1 MQQYDFNI
9 VHRPG
14 RIHGNADCL
23 SRRPYDSCEIS
34 SLKKE
39 EPQTPH
45 AQEMPRR
52 DPVLAAMI
60 DFLEN
65 DVQPTNDKHVRKI
78 LLTSDNF
85 YIGQDGL
92 FYQKK
97 HVTRLASELKMKS
110 KRSH

>member
-1 MQQYDFNI
+1 MLKMLLVVLLDGPYFCNNMTLI

-45 AQEMPRR
+45 TQEI
-52 DPVLAAMI
+52 A
-60 DFLEN
+60 
-65 DVQPTNDKHVRKI
+65 K
-78 LLTSDNF
+78 
-85 YIGQDGL
+85 
-92 FYQKK
+92 
-97 HVTRLASELKMKS
+97 
-110 KRSH
+110 KRS